1 MLAFSSLLL
10 SVSLHT
16 PACPSPREIR
26 FPRCR
31 VRSSLQV
38 ILCRLDRELSDD
50 EQRNI
55 ANYVLQGNSM
65 IALAGY
71 GVYETNVVRQVL
83 SLVSALCD
91 GVLCCAVV
99 SCGVMCCCVMCGAL
113 SSWSHTHKVARSAC
127 VFNCLDALLV
137 VFTLLDWKH
146 TRRISNA
153 VASPKRTCRGQ

>member
-16 PACPSPREIR
+16 PACLSPREIR
-26 FPRCR
+26 FPRWR

-38 ILCRLDRELSDD
+38 ILCRFRTLLDA

-55 ANYVLQGNSM
+55 ANYVLQGNSI

-71 GVYETNVVRQVL
+71 DVFPVDAEVQVL

-91 GVLCCAVV
+91 GVL
-99 SCGVMCCCVMCGAL
+99 
-113 SSWSHTHKVARSAC
+113 
-127 VFNCLDALLV
+127 
-137 VFTLLDWKH
+137 
-146 TRRISNA
+146 
-153 VASPKRTCRGQ
+153 